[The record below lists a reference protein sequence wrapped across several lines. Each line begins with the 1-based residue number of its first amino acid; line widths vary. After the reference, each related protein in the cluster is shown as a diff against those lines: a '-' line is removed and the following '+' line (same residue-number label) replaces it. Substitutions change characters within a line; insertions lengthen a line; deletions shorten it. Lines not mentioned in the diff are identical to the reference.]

1 MDTDKGRAQ
10 ATPTPGVKR
19 RAEVLQEFSEFYRA
33 EYRTLL
39 QAAMYAGANK
49 HQADEATATA
59 MREVMRRWDRLD
71 RPLAYARR
79 AVISNFLKEKTRSL
93 DRIRRRQVEKQA
105 GTVES
110 REDPGM
116 TVWEDREW
124 VMQMLNSLPP
134 GQRDV
139 MAFIVD
145 GFTPTEIAALLGRS
159 PAAIRQSLHHARL
172 RLTKALQR
180 DRAAEQAPLPHLSP
194 ARKEE
199 R

>member
-10 ATPTPGVKR
+10 ATPTPRVKR
-19 RAEVLQEFSEFYRA
+19 RAEVPQEFSEFYRT

-39 QAAMYAGANK
+39 QAAMYAGANQ
-49 HQADEATATA
+49 HEADEATATA
-59 MREVMRRWDRLD
+59 MKEVMQHWDKLD
-71 RPLAYARR
+71 KPLAYARR

-93 DRIRRRQVEKQA
+93 ERIRRRQVEKQA
-105 GTVES
+105 GTAES
-110 REDPGM
+110 REDPCM

-145 GFTPTEIAALLGRS
+145 GFTCTEIAALLGRS
-159 PAAIRQSLHHARL
+159 PVAIRQRLHHARL

-180 DRAAEQAPLPHLSP
+180 ERAAEQAPLPHPSP